1 MNYLMESGP
10 LVWVVLLLGVVGLV
24 SALQYA
30 MTQAGKQRAL
40 ALGAAAASTAVA
52 VLATVTGFQ
61 MSVGGLR
68 DLAADKRWIYLI
80 GLQES
85 LNNLV
90 VALIFVVLIS
100 LLLTAGAYR
109 RESAV

>member
-1 MNYLMESGP
+1 MNYLTESGP
-10 LVWVVLLLGVVGLV
+10 LVWLVQLLGVVGLV
-24 SALQYA
+24 GALQYA
-30 MTQAGKQRAL
+30 LTRAGKQRAL
-40 ALGAAAASTAVA
+40 ALGAAAAATAVA
-52 VLATVTGFQ
+52 LLATVTGFQ
-61 MSVGGLR
+61 RSVGGLR
-68 DLAADKRWIYLI
+68 DVAADNRWIYLI

-90 VALIFVVLIS
+90 LALIFVVLIS